1 MPTKTIMVK
10 MTDRQTEDVLG
21 TTFYIGQDVLVI
33 QPTGHRYEGTVI
45 EWNNVY
51 IRVKDYRSQRD
62 CVLPWNNIA
71 MVEVN
76 PSIPYRDYEGGVD
89 GR

>member
-1 MPTKTIMVK
+1 MVK
-10 MTDRQTEDVLG
+10 MTNRQTEDLLG
-21 TTFYIGQDVLVI
+21 ITSMTEFIGKDVLVI

-45 EWNNVY
+45 EWNSVY

-71 MVEVN
+71 MIEVS
-76 PSIPYRDYEGGVD
+76 PSIPYKDYEGGVN